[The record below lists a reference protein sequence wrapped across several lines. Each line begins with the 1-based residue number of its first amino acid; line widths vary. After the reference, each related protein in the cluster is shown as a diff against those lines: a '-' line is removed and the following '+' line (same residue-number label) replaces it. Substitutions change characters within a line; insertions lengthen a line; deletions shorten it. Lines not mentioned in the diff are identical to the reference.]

1 MARSVRPSWLGS
13 GLASSADTVYESDSE
28 QTTMANI
35 VLVNPRFEVSYWG
48 GLEHALPL
56 LGKKKCN
63 VPTACLPLL
72 AALTPP
78 EHHVTLVDENVEEI
92 DFDTLAQ
99 ADIVGL
105 TGMIVQRRRMLEIIN
120 ELKARGVFVVV
131 GGPWVSVQ
139 EDYFDGLADAIFVG
153 EAETTWP
160 QFLDD
165 WKHGRHQYRYEQA
178 ERTDM
183 TTVPV
188 PRYDLLKT
196 KNYVFGSVQFSRGC
210 PFQCEFCDIIVTFGR
225 KPRLKTSAQV
235 IAELEAMRTAGLS
248 IGFIVDDNLIG
259 NKAAVKVLLADVH
272 AWQEREGYPL
282 QFFTEASLNLAEDDE
297 LMELMVA
304 ANVTVVFIGIESP
317 PNEDSLKEAKKY
329 QNVKK
334 KGGTIVERVRKVQD
348 AGLEVWCGMIVGFD
362 NDDTRIFKEQA
373 DFIGQTDIMHAMVG
387 GMLAAIPKTPLHAR
401 LKGVG
406 RLDLDDEQTFGTNVI
421 PLNMSRDELRD
432 GYIGLMRDLYNPD
445 FYFDRLE
452 KNLYLTREFDFGR
465 ARNAYLRH
473 HPWRRRR
480 AQLFDA
486 ARAFGLFLLLM
497 KNVPDAQLRQVYRR
511 RMWKMLRSRPNP
523 PGVMFVSVV
532 KCATHYHHYTMSRE
546 MSERRTLVNTF

>member
-1 MARSVRPSWLGS
+1 
-13 GLASSADTVYESDSE
+13 
-28 QTTMANI
+28 MANI

-56 LGKKKCN
+56 LGKKCN

-78 EHHVTLVDENVEEI
+78 EHQVTLVDENVEDI
-92 DFDTLAQ
+92 DFDKLAQ

-105 TGMIVQRRRMLEIIN
+105 TGMIVQRQRMREILS

-131 GGPWVSVQ
+131 GGPWISVQ

-165 WKHGRHQYRYEQA
+165 WQHGRHQYRYEQA

-259 NKAAVKVLLADVH
+259 NKAAVKVLLQDVH

-282 QFFTEASLNLAEDDE
+282 QFFTEH
-297 LMELMVA
+297 
-304 ANVTVVFIGIESP
+304 
-317 PNEDSLKEAKKY
+317 
-329 QNVKK
+329 
-334 KGGTIVERVRKVQD
+334 R
-348 AGLEVWCGMIVGFD
+348 
-362 NDDTRIFKEQA
+362 
-373 DFIGQTDIMHAMVG
+373 
-387 GMLAAIPKTPLHAR
+387 
-401 LKGVG
+401 
-406 RLDLDDEQTFGTNVI
+406 
-421 PLNMSRDELRD
+421 
-432 GYIGLMRDLYNPD
+432 
-445 FYFDRLE
+445 
-452 KNLYLTREFDFGR
+452 
-465 ARNAYLRH
+465 
-473 HPWRRRR
+473 
-480 AQLFDA
+480 
-486 ARAFGLFLLLM
+486 
-497 KNVPDAQLRQVYRR
+497 
-511 RMWKMLRSRPNP
+511 
-523 PGVMFVSVV
+523 
-532 KCATHYHHYTMSRE
+532 
-546 MSERRTLVNTF
+546 